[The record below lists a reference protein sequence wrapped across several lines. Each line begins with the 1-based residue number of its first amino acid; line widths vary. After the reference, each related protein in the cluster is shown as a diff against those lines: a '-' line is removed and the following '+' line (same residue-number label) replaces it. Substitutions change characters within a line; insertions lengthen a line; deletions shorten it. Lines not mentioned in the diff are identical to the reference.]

1 MESVGGALAPGGGHT
16 CPLRL
21 KLGTGEA
28 ACARGVLMLQLPGI
42 DIEREREREIEGLR

>member
-1 MESVGGALAPGGGHT
+1 METVGGALAPGGGHT

-28 ACARGVLMLQLPGI
+28 MCARGVLMLLLPGT
-42 DIEREREREIEGLR
+42 DRERKR